1 MEGLL
6 SLLLLVN
13 TATSSP
19 VPKKL
24 DTCLKLTSANP
35 IMRQINTIRAK
46 NGVNVVC
53 PSNDLQTK
61 VNKRAEYIFLTND
74 FSHDKFLAEYKDKE
88 TIGENLI
95 RYHYDSEAV
104 EQWMNSPSHRVIIL
118 DSEFNQI
125 AIKNEDIYT
134 VLWLREKKL

>member
-13 TATSSP
+13 IATSSP
-19 VPKKL
+19 VPTKL
-24 DTCLKLTSANP
+24 DTCLKLTSLNP

-61 VNKRAEYIFLTND
+61 VNDRVEYLYQTDD
-74 FSHDKFLAEYKDKE
+74 FSHDKFYEEYTDQE
-88 TIGENLI
+88 TIGEDLARSYTEYTVVN
-95 RYHYDSEAV
+95 A
-104 EQWMNSPSHRVIIL
+104 WMNSPTHREIIL
-118 DSEFNQI
+118 DPEFNQI
-125 AIKNEDIYT
+125 AVGKKGIYT
-134 VLWLREKKL
+134 VLWLRQR